1 MLNILAAILLFG
13 FIIMFHELGHFLLAK
28 LNGVAV
34 VELSIGMGPRL
45 CSFQGKETR
54 YSLKVLPLGGSCA
67 MADED
72 TDSGNP
78 NGFLNK
84 PVWSRIAVIAAGP
97 IFNFI
102 LALIF
107 GIIIVAYTG
116 YDLPIINNVLEGYPA
131 KEAGLEPGDRILSIN
146 GQKMMG
152 YRDLSMFLQLHP
164 DEVLTVKYGRLNA
177 KEREGDAASQAEGL
191 ASGDMSLASSWYADR
206 PDYQTFTT
214 TLSAKYNEETQ
225 TYMMGIEHM
234 PDYHPARGIL
244 HLFQLGWHEVMFQ
257 GRAAIESFGLL
268 FRGYVGTED
277 LGGPVRIVADIGEV
291 VEQVRPAG
299 WLSVILTL
307 MNMGVIL
314 SASLGAMNLLP
325 IPALDGGRLVFLLI
339 EAVRGKAI
347 DQEKE
352 GMIHMAGMMLLMGL
366 MLVIMFNDIR
376 NLIFR

>member
-1 MLNILAAILLFG
+1 
-13 FIIMFHELGHFLLAK
+13 MFHELGHFLLAK

-34 VELSIGMGPRL
+34 VEFSIGMGPRL

-78 NGFLNK
+78 DGFLSK
-84 PVWSRIAVIAAGP
+84 PVWSRILVIAAGP
-97 IFNFI
+97 VFNFI

-107 GIIIVAYTG
+107 GIIIVGYTG
-116 YDLPIINNVLEGYPA
+116 YDLPVINNVLEGYPA
-131 KEAGLEPGDRILSIN
+131 KEAGLKPGDLILSIN

-177 KEREGDAASQAEGL
+177 DAEAEGAL
-191 ASGDMSLASSWYADR
+191 AEAEGRPLEDPSIDPSIIGGWYGTDL
-206 PDYQTFTT
+206 DYQTFIC
-214 TLSAKYNEETQ
+214 TLSAKFNEETQ
-225 TYMMGIEHM
+225 TYMIGIEHM
-234 PDYHPARGIL
+234 PDYRPAKGIF

-307 MNMGVIL
+307 MNMGVVL

>member
-34 VELSIGMGPRL
+34 VEFSIGMGPRL
-45 CSFQGKETR
+45 CSFQGKNTR

-97 IFNFI
+97 IFNLI
-102 LALIF
+102 LAFIF
-107 GIIIVAYTG
+107 GIIIVSYTG
-116 YDLPIINNVLEGYPA
+116 YDLPVINKVLEGYPA
-131 KEAGLEPGDRILSIN
+131 EAAGLEPGDRILSIN

-164 DEVLTVKYGRLNA
+164 DEKLAVTYGRLNQ
-177 KEREGDAASQAEGL
+177 KVED
-191 ASGDMSLASSWYADR
+191 SSVQPESDWYGENL
-206 PDYQTFTT
+206 DYQTFTT
-214 TLSAKYNEETQ
+214 TLSAKFNEETQ

-234 PDYHPARGIL
+234 PDYRPAKGIL

-277 LGGPVRIVADIGEV
+277 LGGPVRIVADIGQV

-307 MNMGVIL
+307 MNMGVVL

-366 MLVIMFNDIR
+366 MLMIMFNDIR
-376 NLIFR
+376 NLVFR